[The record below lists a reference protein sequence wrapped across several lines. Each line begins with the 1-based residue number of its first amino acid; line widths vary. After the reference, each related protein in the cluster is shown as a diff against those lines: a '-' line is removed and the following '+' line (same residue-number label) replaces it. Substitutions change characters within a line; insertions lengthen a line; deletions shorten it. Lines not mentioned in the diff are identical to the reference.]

1 MIKKISLKTA
11 GSTCILISIL
21 TIIFHLLV
29 IFKIMP
35 FTWINGGMS
44 ETFEIALKTSFIG
57 IVILLLWIPIYVVAG
72 GWISL
77 KKFKWL
83 LTTLLW
89 VIFVFSSVSIVL
101 QFLGTPFEKMCTS
114 FLSII
119 NAIMTFRLA
128 IEKR

>member
-11 GSTCILISIL
+11 GSICILISIL